1 MKSSLKILLGAFIL
15 SISLNLHSQNL
26 YNYSLFTQNPEVY
39 NPSAILN
46 ENIASF
52 YLSSRLQWAGI
63 DGFPKYN
70 TLGGSYSISPKMS
83 IGGAVFNSTHG
94 VINNL
99 KVKVSYAYRIIFSQ
113 NHYITM
119 GLSMGI
125 VNDKIF
131 FSQLEYVDL
140 TDNII
145 QPNNFNRLSF
155 TSAFGLSYKLKKFE
169 MQLILPQLYEYNE
182 INLYGIG
189 VFSYNF
195 ILNNTFNFKPSVLV
209 RNTELENVQA
219 DMMLNVQWRK
229 RIWFQTGVRTNGNLI
244 FGIGNQTIGYA
255 YETPAFNMLGNTIG
269 THEILLKFRIKPDE
283 VCPSYE
289 SL

>member
-1 MKSSLKILLGAFIL
+1 MKSLIRILLVTFLI
-15 SISLNLHSQNL
+15 SITLSLNSQNL
-26 YNYSLFTQNPEVY
+26 YNYSLSNQNPEVY

-46 ENIASF
+46 DDVASF

-70 TLGGSYSISPKMS
+70 TLGGSHSISPKMS
-83 IGGAVFNSTHG
+83 IGGAIFNSTHG

-99 KVKVSYAYRIIFSQ
+99 KAKVSYAYRIVFSKE
-113 NHYITM
+113 HYITM

-125 VNDKIF
+125 VNDKLF
-131 FSQLEYVDL
+131 FSQLQYVDL

-145 QPNNFNRLSF
+145 QPNNYNKLSF
-155 TSAFGLSYKLKKFE
+155 TSAFGFSYKLKKFE
-169 MQLILPQLYEYNE
+169 MQFILPQLYEYNE

-195 ILNNTFNFKPSVLV
+195 IINNTINFKPSVLV
-209 RNTELENVQA
+209 RNTELGNVQS
-219 DMMLNVQWRK
+219 DLMLNIQWRK
-229 RIWFQTGVRTNGNLI
+229 KIWFQAGARTNGNLI
-244 FGIGNQTIGYA
+244 FGVGNQTIGYA
-255 YETPAFNMLGNTIG
+255 FETPAFNMLGNTIG
-269 THEILLKFRIKPDE
+269 THEILLKFRIKKDE

-289 SL
+289 LY